1 MSHGSLSVSEVS
13 KSSSLL
19 GKANTSSPQDSETEG
34 FIDILKSAFSSDS
47 PSGEEGSVDEKTISN
62 ADGKTSK
69 PAGEEASESVEG
81 KASADK
87 VSDGELSDGKAIDGK
102 AVDGKGIHA
111 ETAEAEQGD
120 ATSKNNGKSG
130 SDESDKTQLKQD
142 TNQIPGNNSSSENVD
157 ETMSEGNKL
166 LERLDESNKALAAN
180 PQSSAD
186 GKGLPPE
193 TAIAAGVAAAS
204 QATPAAEH
212 AVVGSHASV
221 VQGGPTANKAVEA
234 SLMGTDQ
241 GKISAVGAKSD
252 IDAATK
258 LAAVGAGGVMMSQA
272 GGESVATEGV
282 AVDTTKTVA
291 TDTDADVSID
301 GKAAAMLAG
310 GAIGAGAA
318 LNETDKVA
326 ASATSEQIKWGAPD
340 SATQATSDAQLAT
353 TVHSTDG
360 VDITQAS
367 IAAGMTA
374 GATSMVEG
382 ESKVNG
388 VATTQSVQTPGFEGQ
403 PLVASETE
411 EASVTYGEPMWASGN
426 GELAAV
432 EGSKKGIEAS
442 TAAKAATS
450 AALAAQLHNPTSA
463 QLPTDKA
470 AASLASSGALSQD
483 IAMQS
488 AQAQSLAAAN
498 AVSSP
503 LGATE
508 QAKVISAAAA
518 SALVLGDGKG
528 QGQGTKPGSGV
539 DDKGDL
545 AHQLAGVAGQQGLT
559 AAQTRGLEAQTVSA
573 AQQPPLH
580 LTRDAAGEQ
589 LAERVQMMLS
599 KNLKNI
605 DIRLD
610 PPELG
615 RMQIRMTMNN
625 DIASVQ
631 FTVANQQTR
640 DIVEQAMPRLREML
654 AQQGLQLADT
664 SVQQQNA
671 GQQQQSQYVAG
682 QNGQQGRKNGDNDA
696 DGELGLDNPLEV
708 NVDVT
713 SNRDGISF
721 YA

>member
-19 GKANTSSPQDSETEG
+19 GKANTSSPQDSESEG

-47 PSGEEGSVDEKTISN
+47 SNSETEGGDSKITSDTEGKVSKSSGEDAES
-62 ADGKTSK
+62 
-69 PAGEEASESVEG
+69 SESVKG
-81 KASADK
+81 KATTGEVADSDNVDTQGAETEGSSSK
-87 VSDGELSDGKAIDGK
+87 VSAKTGSEETSD
-102 AVDGKGIHA
+102 
-111 ETAEAEQGD
+111 
-120 ATSKNNGKSG
+120 SL
-130 SDESDKTQLKQD
+130 LKQE
-142 TNQIPGNNSSSENVD
+142 SSQSESGKEGAADVD
-157 ETMSEGNKL
+157 KTMSEGNKL
-166 LERLDESNKALAAN
+166 LERLDESNKALSENAQAGTE
-180 PQSSAD
+180 

-193 TAIAAGVAAAS
+193 AAAAAGVAVS
-204 QATPAAEH
+204 QAENASGKTK
-212 AVVGSHASV
+212 AVVGNNAVVAS
-221 VQGGPTANKAVEA
+221 EA
-234 SLMGTDQ
+234 SGGKQAVADSLAGTSED
-241 GKISAVGAKSD
+241 KVTA
-252 IDAATK
+252 
-258 LAAVGAGGVMMSQA
+258 
-272 GGESVATEGV
+272 VATESSSN
-282 AVDTTKTVA
+282 TV
-291 TDTDADVSID
+291 
-301 GKAAAMLAG
+301 GQFAAIGAG
-310 GAIGAGAA
+310 GAIASQASGEPVSPESGSANKASVDSDPSVDGAVDENAVAMLAA
-318 LNETDKVA
+318 GTLGVVSTAGQADKAVE
-326 ASATSEQIKWGAPD
+326 SPTSEQIKWGAPD
-340 SATQATSDAQLAT
+340 SATQSASAATKQGA
-353 TVHSTDG
+353 G
-360 VDITQAS
+360 VDVSQAS
-367 IAAGMTA
+367 VGASQVDVAQA
-374 GATSMVEG
+374 GAAVGMAGTAAMMVDG
-382 ESKVNG
+382 EAKVNG
-388 VATTQSVQTPGFEGQ
+388 VATTQSVPASTFEGQ
-403 PLVASETE
+403 PLVAAEAE
-411 EASVTYGEPMWASGN
+411 EASVTYGEPMWASTN
-426 GELAAV
+426 AELAAA
-432 EGSKKGIEAS
+432 EGGKKIIEAS
-442 TAAKAATS
+442 TAAKVATS
-450 AALAAQLHNPTSA
+450 AALAAQLHNPTAA

-470 AASLASSGALSQD
+470 AASLVSSGALSQD

-498 AVSSP
+498 AVSTP
-503 LGATE
+503 IGATE

-528 QGQGTKPGSGV
+528 QGTKPGLGTE
-539 DDKGDL
+539 DKSDL

-559 AAQTRGLEAQTVSA
+559 VAQARGLEAQTVNA
-573 AQQPPLH
+573 AQQPPLQ

-625 DIASVQ
+625 DVASVQ

-696 DGELGLDNPLEV
+696 DGELGLDNPSEV

>member
-19 GKANTSSPQDSETEG
+19 GKANTSSPQDSESEG

-47 PSGEEGSVDEKTISN
+47 PSGEEGGVDEKTISN

-69 PAGEEASESVEG
+69 SAGEEAEASKSVEG
-81 KASADK
+81 KASSDK
-87 VSDGELSDGKAIDGK
+87 VSDGELSDGKA
-102 AVDGKGIHA
+102 VDGKGINA
-111 ETAEAEQGD
+111 ETTEAKQGD
-120 ATSKNNGKSG
+120 AASKNNGKAASE
-130 SDESDKTQLKQD
+130 ESEQTLLKQD
-142 TNQIPGNNSSSENVD
+142 TNQVAGNTSNSENVD

-166 LERLDESNKALAAN
+166 LERLDESNKALAAT

-204 QATPAAEH
+204 QATPSAEL
-212 AVVGSHASV
+212 AVAGSHASV
-221 VQGGPTANKAVEA
+221 GQGGPTVNKAAEGALV
-234 SLMGTDQ
+234 GTDQ
-241 GKISAVGAKSD
+241 SKVPAVGKKSD
-252 IDAATK
+252 NDAATQ
-258 LAAVGAGGVMMSQA
+258 LAAIGAGGVMMSQA
-272 GGESVATEGV
+272 GGESVAADPT
-282 AVDTTKTVA
+282 DTTKTAA
-291 TDTDADVSID
+291 TDTDADVSVD

-310 GAIGAGAA
+310 GVIGAGAA
-318 LNETDKVA
+318 TNETDKVA
-326 ASATSEQIKWGAPD
+326 ASASSEQIKWGAPD
-340 SATQATSDAQLAT
+340 SGTQATSDAQLAA
-353 TVHSTDG
+353 TVQSTDG

-374 GATSMVEG
+374 GAASMVEG
-382 ESKVNG
+382 ESKVKG

-403 PLVASETE
+403 PLVASEAE

-559 AAQTRGLEAQTVSA
+559 AAQARGLEAQTVSA

-625 DIASVQ
+625 DVASVQ

>member
-19 GKANTSSPQDSETEG
+19 GKANTSSPQESESEG

-47 PSGEEGSVDEKTISN
+47 PKGEEAGDAKITSDADGKVSKSGAEGDESAENISTESISTESVKGKASDGSDVEAEAADIEGSVSKSSGKVDGEES
-62 ADGKTSK
+62 ADSLLNQDTSK
-69 PAGEEASESVEG
+69 AVAD
-81 KASADK
+81 KASA
-87 VSDGELSDGKAIDGK
+87 A
-102 AVDGKGIHA
+102 
-111 ETAEAEQGD
+111 
-120 ATSKNNGKSG
+120 
-130 SDESDKTQLKQD
+130 
-142 TNQIPGNNSSSENVD
+142 NVD
-157 ETMSEGNKL
+157 ETMNEGNKL
-166 LERLDESNKALAAN
+166 LERLDESNKVLAVNAQ
-180 PQSSAD
+180 PSTE

-193 TAIAAGVAAAS
+193 AAAVAGLAAAS
-204 QATPAAEH
+204 QTKTATD
-212 AVVGSHASV
+212 ASV
-221 VQGGPTANKAVEA
+221 VTKADGSSKAIAVDKPINIDKTQSDAAKLSVIAAGAVVVGQVDSESVPVEGATTKMASVESDVDVSLDEKSAAILAAGTIGVASEA
-234 SLMGTDQ
+234 S
-241 GKISAVGAKSD
+241 KS
-252 IDAATK
+252 
-258 LAAVGAGGVMMSQA
+258 G
-272 GGESVATEGV
+272 
-282 AVDTTKTVA
+282 
-291 TDTDADVSID
+291 
-301 GKAAAMLAG
+301 
-310 GAIGAGAA
+310 
-318 LNETDKVA
+318 KVA
-326 ASATSEQIKWGAPD
+326 DTVSSEQIKWGTP
-340 SATQATSDAQLAT
+340 SSTTQSVSEAEVQAAAALQG
-353 TVHSTDG
+353 DG
-360 VDITQAS
+360 VDVTQTS
-367 IAAGMTA
+367 IAAGVTGAVVSAADGEPKVKGVTA
-374 GATSMVEG
+374 
-382 ESKVNG
+382 
-388 VATTQSVQTPGFEGQ
+388 TQNMQASGFEGQ
-403 PLVASETE
+403 PLVAVEDE
-411 EASVTYGEPMWASGN
+411 VSVTYGEPMWASSN
-426 GELAAV
+426 GELATA

-442 TAAKAATS
+442 TAAKVATS
-450 AALAAQLHNPTSA
+450 AALVAQLHNPTA
-463 QLPTDKA
+463 TQLPTDKA

-503 LGATE
+503 LAATE

-518 SALVLGDGKG
+518 SALVLGDSKG
-528 QGQGTKPGSGV
+528 QSTKPGNGI
-539 DDKGDL
+539 DDKSDL

-559 AAQTRGLEAQTVSA
+559 TAQARGLEAQTVNA
-573 AQQPPLH
+573 AQQPPLQ

-625 DIASVQ
+625 DVASVQ
-631 FTVANQQTR
+631 FTVANHQTR

-682 QNGQQGRKNGDNDA
+682 QDGQQGRKNGDSDA